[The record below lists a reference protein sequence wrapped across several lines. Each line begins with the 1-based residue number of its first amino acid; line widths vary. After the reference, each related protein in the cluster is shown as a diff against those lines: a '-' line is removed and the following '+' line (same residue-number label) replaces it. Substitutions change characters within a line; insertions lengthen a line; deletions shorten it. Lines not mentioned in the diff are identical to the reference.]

1 MSNKTSIG
9 VYTRLSRLMKY
20 GIRHLPCRLRRIVF
34 IGFVLSSLS
43 ANKNPD
49 ANIIKR
55 VNDSFK
61 LANNP
66 KAYEFPIAVK
76 SIVWND
82 FDIDSLTI
90 ETQIVNGKKILTP
103 ECKVSLCY
111 HITTHIPDWLR
122 YASPQRVYT
131 DVMVMID
138 TLEKSDNFIYST

>member
-1 MSNKTSIG
+1 
-9 VYTRLSRLMKY
+9 MKY
-20 GIRHLPCRLRRIVF
+20 GIRHLPYRLRRIVF

-43 ANKNPD
+43 ANKSPD

-76 SIVWND
+76 SLVWND
-82 FDIDSLTI
+82 FDIDSVTI

-111 HITTHIPDWLR
+111 HITTQIPDWLR

-138 TLEKSDNFIYST
+138 NLEKSDNFIYST